1 MPNKT
6 ADPGGA
12 GAMEFHFFVLIEAA
26 INLRCHFFFQLPI
39 PLKLYSRF
47 MGRLLPVLLVTSQR
61 KNGLGLFLATQYF
74 DILSKKIG
82 HEK

>member
-1 MPNKT
+1 
-6 ADPGGA
+6 
-12 GAMEFHFFVLIEAA
+12 
-26 INLRCHFFFQLPI
+26 
-39 PLKLYSRF
+39 